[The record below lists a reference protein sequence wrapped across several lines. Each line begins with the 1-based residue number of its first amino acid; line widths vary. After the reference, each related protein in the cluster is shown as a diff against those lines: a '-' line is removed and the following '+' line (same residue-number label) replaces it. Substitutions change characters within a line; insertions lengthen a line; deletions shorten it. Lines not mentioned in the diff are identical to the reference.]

1 MVKKISSKSKNNK
14 LKIVSNNENIKSS
27 TARLRFIVFAV
38 LCIFTILV
46 ARIIYIEFFYVVDG
60 KKLKEKAYLQST
72 QNKILTAKR
81 GTIFDRNGKTL
92 ALSAD
97 VDTITVNPAYLKIKK
112 HGAVDQEATN
122 EKISKIADKI
132 VDLFSVE
139 KDLILNKLKK

>member
-1 MVKKISSKSKNNK
+1 MVKKISSKNKNNK

-92 ALSAD
+92 ALRH
-97 VDTITVNPAYLKIKK
+97 YY
-112 HGAVDQEATN
+112 
-122 EKISKIADKI
+122 SKSCIFK
-132 VDLFSVE
+132 
-139 KDLILNKLKK
+139 NKETWSS

>member
-1 MVKKISSKSKNNK
+1 M
-14 LKIVSNNENIKSS
+14 L
-27 TARLRFIVFAV
+27 
-38 LCIFTILV
+38 
-46 ARIIYIEFFYVVDG
+46 

-112 HGAVDQEATN
+112 HGVLDQEATN

-132 VDLFSVE
+132 VELFSVE
-139 KDLILNKLKK
+139 KEPILNKLKSC